1 MRSVMP
7 AARQLDSTQLFA
19 AAVRSFTTALS
30 QQHQSEDAPK
40 PAPAEF
46 QSLLASGDTAQAAER
61 EQPEKGI
68 RQGPSEGEPERSGSI
83 AAPQRTTTDNKKMG
97 NEMSNQW
104 FDLTLARSWCLNP
117 RWAIILCGTLLANS
131 ASAGPG
137 DNLNVVRDLA
147 GRLGPIIGS
156 ALACP
161 NIARPRVQVIVD
173 KFQAV
178 IRETIN
184 EPDRSVADGRSAVT
198 TGKTDCRIADRQ
210 LADLEQSLGA
220 APPPP
225 GPSLAAAIAPS
236 SAAIA
241 PSAANVG
248 TASTQPLPPSNVHG
262 VTDHEIRF
270 GIVIP
275 YSGGAKENGR
285 NIKLGIDIAFARA
298 NDAGGVNGRLLKLIP
313 ADDGFEP
320 TRTLDAMKNLWE
332 KEQVFGYIGNHGTPT
347 AAVALPFALE
357 RRALFFGPLTGANV
371 VRHDPPDRYVFNY
384 RPSYAEETDAA
395 VRYLL
400 KIRKLQPRQI
410 AVFTQ
415 SDSFGDAGFAGV
427 AKAFRALGISD
438 SAILRVNYTRNT
450 MELDDAINQL
460 KVQKVPIRAV
470 VMVATTR
477 QAAKFIERTRDL
489 FPGLIYTNMSSVGA
503 SSLAEELMLLGPRF
517 TKVVVVTQ
525 TVPAVSGYSSAVI
538 EYKDALAKYFP
549 GESPNYIS
557 FEGYVSANVLIDALR
572 RCGQQIDT
580 ERLIDM
586 LENTRNLELGLGV
599 TLGFSRGEHQ
609 ASHKIWGT
617 ELDKTG
623 KYQAIE
629 LE

>member
-1 MRSVMP
+1 M
-7 AARQLDSTQLFA
+7 
-19 AAVRSFTTALS
+19 
-30 QQHQSEDAPK
+30 
-40 PAPAEF
+40 
-46 QSLLASGDTAQAAER
+46 
-61 EQPEKGI
+61 
-68 RQGPSEGEPERSGSI
+68 
-83 AAPQRTTTDNKKMG
+83 
-97 NEMSNQW
+97 
-104 FDLTLARSWCLNP
+104 NP
-117 RWAIILCGTLLANS
+117 RWAIILCGTLLANG

-161 NIARPRVQVIVD
+161 NIARPRVQVILD
-173 KFQAV
+173 KFQTV
-178 IRETIN
+178 IREAIN
-184 EPDRSVADGRSAVT
+184 ESDRADVARLLDRSVADGRSAVT

-210 LADLEQSLGA
+210 VSDLEQSLGLSSTV
-220 APPPP
+220 PP

-270 GIVIP
+270 GTVIP

-285 NIKLGIDIAFARA
+285 NMKLGIDVAFARA

-384 RPSYAEETDAA
+384 RPSYSEETDAA

-438 SAILRVNYTRNT
+438 GTILRLNYARNT

-460 KVQKVPIRAV
+460 KQQKGSIRAV

-477 QAAKFIERTRDL
+477 QAAKFIEKTRDL
-489 FPGLIYTNMSSVGA
+489 FPGMIYTNMSSVGA
-503 SSLAEELMLLGPRF
+503 S
-517 TKVVVVTQ
+517 
-525 TVPAVSGYSSAVI
+525 
-538 EYKDALAKYFP
+538 
-549 GESPNYIS
+549 
-557 FEGYVSANVLIDALR
+557 
-572 RCGQQIDT
+572 
-580 ERLIDM
+580 
-586 LENTRNLELGLGV
+586 
-599 TLGFSRGEHQ
+599 
-609 ASHKIWGT
+609 
-617 ELDKTG
+617 
-623 KYQAIE
+623 
-629 LE
+629 

>member
-1 MRSVMP
+1 
-7 AARQLDSTQLFA
+7 
-19 AAVRSFTTALS
+19 
-30 QQHQSEDAPK
+30 
-40 PAPAEF
+40 
-46 QSLLASGDTAQAAER
+46 
-61 EQPEKGI
+61 
-68 RQGPSEGEPERSGSI
+68 
-83 AAPQRTTTDNKKMG
+83 
-97 NEMSNQW
+97 MSNQW
-104 FDLTLARSWCLNP
+104 FDLTLARSSCLNA

-131 ASAGPG
+131 ASAGPS

-161 NIARPRVQVIVD
+161 NIARPRVQVIID

-178 IRETIN
+178 IREAIN
-184 EPDRSVADGRSAVT
+184 ESDRADVVRVLDRSVADGRSAVT

-210 LADLEQSLGA
+210 VSDLEQSLGLSSTV
-220 APPPP
+220 PP

-241 PSAANVG
+241 PPAANVG

-285 NIKLGIDIAFARA
+285 NIKLGIDVAFARA

-438 SAILRVNYTRNT
+438 GTILRLNYARNT

-460 KVQKVPIRAV
+460 KQQKGSIRAI

-477 QAAKFIERTRDL
+477 QAAKFIEKTRDL
-489 FPGLIYTNMSSVGA
+489 FPGMIYTNMSSVGA
-503 SSLAEELMLLGPRF
+503 SSLADELMLLGPRF
-517 TKVVVVTQ
+517 TDSVIVTQ
-525 TVPAVSGYSSAVI
+525 TVPAVAGYSSVVI
-538 EYKDALAKYFP
+538 EYKEALAKYFP
-549 GESPNYIS
+549 GDSPNYIS
-557 FEGYVSANVLIDALR
+557 LEGFISANVLIDALR
-572 RCGQQIDT
+572 RCGPQIDT
-580 ERLIDM
+580 ERLIDI
-586 LENTRNLELGLGV
+586 LENTRNLDLGLGV
-599 TLGFSRGEHQ
+599 SLGFSRSEHQ

-617 ELDKTG
+617 ALDQTG
-623 KYQAIE
+623 KYQPIE